1 LGRDKDYYIAEG
13 LAASAAEDGELPP
26 DVEARGAGVNTKSY
40 WACTDILNGD
50 WVELPLVNP

>member
-40 WACTDILNGD
+40 WACTDSK
-50 WVELPLVNP
+50 V